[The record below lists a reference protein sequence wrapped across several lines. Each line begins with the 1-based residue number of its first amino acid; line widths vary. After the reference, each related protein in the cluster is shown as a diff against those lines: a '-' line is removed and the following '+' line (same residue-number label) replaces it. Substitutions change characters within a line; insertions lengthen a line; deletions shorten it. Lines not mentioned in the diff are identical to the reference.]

1 MLYFDDM
8 KNILFLIVICATV
21 SLSQG
26 SAGSSAKYE
35 PRFLIDVPTGG
46 IIPHGM
52 LATDIEFFQQGGV
65 LASISLGLFDIMGLG
80 MSYGGANIIGDNSP
94 VWNELPGI
102 NFRFRLINESIIF
115 PAIAF
120 GFDSQGK
127 ELYDRANQRYTIKSP
142 GFYIVGS
149 KNYLLLGNLSFHGG
163 INYSLERTD
172 GDRDP
177 NIFIGTE
184 KSIGPIV
191 SILAEYNLG
200 WNDSNA
206 KAFGKGRGYLNGS
219 ARVSIGD
226 GFSIGI
232 NLKDILKNQKK
243 ITIGNRTILLEYVQ
257 EL

>member
-1 MLYFDDM
+1 M
-8 KNILFLIVICATV
+8 KKILFLIAICATA

-65 LASISLGLFDIMGLG
+65 LASVSLGLFDILNLG
-80 MSYGGANIIGDNSP
+80 ISYGGANIIGDNSP
-94 VWNELPGI
+94 AWNELPGI
-102 NFRFRLINESIIF
+102 NIRFRLINESIIF

-127 ELYDRANQRYTIKSP
+127 ELYDRSNQRYAIKSP

-163 INYSLERTD
+163 INYSLERND

-177 NIFIGTE
+177 NIFIGAE
-184 KSIGPIV
+184 KSVGPMV
-191 SILAEYNLG
+191 SILTEYNLG
-200 WNDSNA
+200 WNDSHA
-206 KAFGKGRGYLNGS
+206 RALGRGRGYLNS
-219 ARVSIGD
+219 SMRLSIGD

-232 NLKDILKNQKK
+232 TLKDILKNQQK

-257 EL
+257 KL